1 MGCVRVSLRR
11 SMMGD
16 LAEDDW
22 MVSCR
27 HVVVVVVAADD
38 DDTLCEL
45 DDIDIVGRSNSD
57 RQSCGAI
64 AWRR

>member
-38 DDTLCEL
+38 DD
-45 DDIDIVGRSNSD
+45 DDDD
-57 RQSCGAI
+57 T
-64 AWRR
+64 

>member
-1 MGCVRVSLRR
+1 
-11 SMMGD
+11 MMGD

-38 DDTLCEL
+38 DD
-45 DDIDIVGRSNSD
+45 DDDT
-57 RQSCGAI
+57 
-64 AWRR
+64 